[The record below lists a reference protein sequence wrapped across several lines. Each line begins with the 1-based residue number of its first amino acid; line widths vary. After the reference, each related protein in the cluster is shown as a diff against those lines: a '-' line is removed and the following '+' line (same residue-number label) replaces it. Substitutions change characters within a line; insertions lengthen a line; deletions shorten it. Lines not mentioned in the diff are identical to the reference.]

1 MSASPWVTASDNAAL
16 LASLHRQ
23 CFQDSWDEAS
33 FRSLLA
39 GQGVFALI
47 AKDASATESQ
57 AFILIQVAAEQSE
70 ILSIGTV
77 PDARRSGRARQAV
90 SALLLDQAA
99 GQAVARKAQEMFL
112 EVAEDNS
119 AALALYSAAGFAI
132 SGRRRSYYRRPG
144 GIMIDAL
151 MLRATLPLR
160 GHGNDAPSPLR

>member
-1 MSASPWVTASDNAAL
+1 VSTSRRITASDNAAL

-23 CFQDSWDEAS
+23 CFEDSWDEAS

-39 GQGVFALI
+39 GQGVFALV

-77 PDARRSGRARQAV
+77 PHARRLGLARV
-90 SALLLDQAA
+90 LLSEAA
-99 GQAVARKAQEMFL
+99 GEALARKAQEMFL
-112 EVAEDNS
+112 EVAEDNA
-119 AALALYSAAGFAI
+119 AALSLYTAAGFAI

-144 GIMIDAL
+144 GLMIDAL
-151 MLRATLPLR
+151 MLRAFLPLR
-160 GHGNDAPSPLR
+160 GHGNEARSPLR

>member
-1 MSASPWVTASDNAAL
+1 MSASRRITATDNAAL

-23 CFQDSWDEAS
+23 CFEDSWDEAS

-77 PDARRSGRARQAV
+77 PDARRSGLARI
-90 SALLLDQAA
+90 LLDQAA
-99 GQAVARKAQEMFL
+99 AEALARKAQEIFL

-119 AALALYSAAGFAI
+119 AALALYIVAGFAI

-144 GIMIDAL
+144 GIMVDAL
-151 MLRATLPLR
+151 MLRAPLPLR
-160 GHGNDAPSPLR
+160 GAWE